1 MPEVSIIFPI
11 SSYLISQTVQCS
23 HQRVERPSPNRKDTT
38 MDPKAYLQITM
49 FIDADKRP
57 AAAKVFFNYLQPF
70 LGKIEGALTKELL
83 AHDED
88 V

>member
-1 MPEVSIIFPI
+1 
-11 SSYLISQTVQCS
+11 
-23 HQRVERPSPNRKDTT
+23 

-83 AHDED
+83 AHDENI
-88 V
+88 